1 MRHTVETQKRA
12 WHLWAVLAVLAV
24 LAWCSPEVVPNNQT
38 QKSEE
43 AR

>member
-12 WHLWAVLAVLAV
+12 WHLWAALAVLAV
-24 LAWCSPEVVPNNQT
+24 LAWCSPEMVPDYT
-38 QKSEE
+38 THKSEE